1 MSSLYNMLYASKVTT
16 KTKKGLKK
24 KKKKTFNYVLAKV
37 QWNGLNGRNGT
48 KFKPMWNK
56 RVIHID

>member
-16 KTKKGLKK
+16 TTTKGFKK

-37 QWNGLNGRNGT
+37 
-48 KFKPMWNK
+48 
-56 RVIHID
+56 